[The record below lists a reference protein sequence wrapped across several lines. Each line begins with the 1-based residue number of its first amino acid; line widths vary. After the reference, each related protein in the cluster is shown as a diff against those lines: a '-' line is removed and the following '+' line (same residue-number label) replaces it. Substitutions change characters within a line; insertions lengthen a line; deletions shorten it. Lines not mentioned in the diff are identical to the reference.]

1 MKRPH
6 DAYLF
11 LEEIS
16 SQITSLDSHSDV
28 LALGYLTEIY
38 QVSATYGLLEL
49 SDSIRKAFT
58 RIYGR
63 YEKNDSVRLHYL
75 ISKLNRLPS
84 AYSKPI
90 IHELEDLVKNLDMP
104 EITRSNLRLL
114 KLNLEAY
121 EKEIGA

>member
-6 DAYLF
+6 DAHLF

-16 SQITSLDSHSDV
+16 TQITSLDSHSDV

-38 QVSATYGLLEL
+38 QVSATYGLHEL
-49 SDSIRKAFT
+49 DDSIRKALT

-75 ISKLNRLPS
+75 ISKLSRLPS
-84 AYSKPI
+84 RYSKPI
-90 IHELEDLVKNLDMP
+90 IHELEDLVENLNMP
-104 EITRSNLRLL
+104 EITRLTLRCL
-114 KLNLEAY
+114 KLNLETY